1 MSKHFNVSL
10 FPMFNYNKKELQ
22 VVSWLLLIAFKEA
35 CAKKVVFFTWD
46 TLFHPIFFKFL
57 GFQMSKHFNVS
68 LFPMS
73 KYNNKEPQ
81 VVSWLLLI
89 DFKDAFAKKV
99 FCSHGTHYFI
109 LSYLSFLASNCPNT
123 SMFLYFPCLTIIR
136 KSCR

>member
-1 MSKHFNVSL
+1 MSK
-10 FPMFNYNKKELQ
+10 YNNKELQ

-73 KYNNKEPQ
+73 NYNKKELQ

-89 DFKDAFAKKV
+89 VFKEACAKKV
-99 FCSHGTHYFI
+99 VFSHETHYFI
-109 LSYLSFLASNCPNT
+109 LSYLSFLASNCQ
-123 SMFLYFPCLTIIR
+123 IGR
-136 KSCR
+136 AHV